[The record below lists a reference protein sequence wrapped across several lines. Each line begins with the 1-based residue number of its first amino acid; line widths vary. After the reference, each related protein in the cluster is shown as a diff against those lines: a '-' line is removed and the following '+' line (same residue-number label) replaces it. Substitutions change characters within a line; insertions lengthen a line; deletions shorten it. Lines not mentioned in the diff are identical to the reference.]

1 MTVLQS
7 APKQGRHAADVK
19 AAEGLPS
26 PAVMLLAAATPDP
39 ELGSIASGAARAG
52 ATLQGFN
59 TLHREEAGAPSG
71 LDTKPVTVRLSH

>member
-39 ELGSIASGAARAG
+39 EQGSIASGAARAG
-52 ATLQGFN
+52 QHCKALTHYIESKQVLPLGWIRS
-59 TLHREEAGAPSG
+59 L
-71 LDTKPVTVRLSH
+71 